1 MPFHQWFTPAA
12 VACDTPR
19 ADVAL
24 VHVVH
29 QWRPAPQHETVLVWS
44 DAGSDA
50 PAPPAPRVADDYAA
64 IAARMRELGQGVH
77 EAEGTPGIASFS
89 SMGPTGPAEATH
101 PAAISISS
109 PTYIQTPHPRTPPDL
124 NVVGPPAYDF
134 SGDARIS
141 GVCIQTCTRLDGD
154 V

>member
-1 MPFHQWFTPAA
+1 MAFHHWFTPAA

-19 ADVAL
+19 ADVAP
-24 VHVVH
+24 VYVVH

-44 DAGSDA
+44 DAGSDQPVSVYA
-50 PAPPAPRVADDYAA
+50 VDDHAA
-64 IAARMRELGQGVH
+64 IAARLRELGQGVH

-134 SGDARIS
+134 SGDAWIS
-141 GVCIQTCTRLDGD
+141 DACIQTCTRLDGD